1 MAAAFL
7 TQSVD
12 SRTQLANALAKA
24 AALVYSNVQNQPVG
38 YQDDVMAALVS
49 ASTLVAAAVLDSSS
63 SSGSSST
70 SGSTSSTSGTTSG
83 TTSGGSTGGST
94 TSK

>member
-70 SGSTSSTSGTTSG
+70 SGSTSG